1 MKTIGFAEKFYT
13 LWDCNKVVQY
23 AKDHNGNGYA
33 TGTDV
38 ECFYIQNLSTDLE
51 TAKSKY
57 PDAEVD
63 LNLRGAGSFR
73 IRGEHTYIVAPEN
86 YDVFSFGKLKG
97 FFIAQTNDVYQLQ
110 RGVSEEKEAKRK
122 VNCRRRLIEL
132 GELVPYKW
140 EQKIGKWDNYYQDY
154 MPVFI
159 KKSYATP
166 KEVANMEAE
175 KLERSMSGYFFTD
188 GQKIKLSIKE
198 IERFGFDSAYGFT
211 TIVKYMTSCGKM
223 VKYMGANPPNV
234 SKDEFTVVGATIKHS
249 DYKGNQETKLQRIKA
264 ETPKV
269 ELAII

>member
-1 MKTIGFAEKFYT
+1 MKTIGFADKFYT

-23 AKDHNGNGYA
+23 AKDHNGNSYA

-63 LNLRGAGSFR
+63 LNLRGIGTFR
-73 IRGEHTYIVAPEN
+73 IRGEHKYIIAPEN
-86 YDVFSFGKLKG
+86 YDLFSCGRYRNY
-97 FFIAQTNDVYQLQ
+97 FIAVNTDINSLFYGLSNENNA
-110 RGVSEEKEAKRK
+110 RRK
-122 VNCRRRLIEL
+122 ANCRKRLIEL

-140 EQKIGKWDNYYQDY
+140 EQKIGKWDEYYQDY
-154 MPVFI
+154 MPFFV
-159 KKSYATP
+159 KKNYATP
-166 KEVANMEAE
+166 KEVLKMDAE

-223 VKYMGANPPNV
+223 VKYMGANPPQILSDDFVNI
-234 SKDEFTVVGATIKHS
+234 TATIKHS
-249 DYKGNQETKLQRIKA
+249 DYKGNAETKLLRIKVIA
-264 ETPKV
+264 QKLQTV
-269 ELAII
+269 L